1 MFPGGQ
7 DGAAHAAAQMPLS
20 MPPEGEAMFN
30 TNSVSSK
37 SPDQHA
43 GFPPMSKKV
52 LQASPHMHSTV
63 HHCFVMTSPSQAHC
77 VLQKSIPT
85 QVHPKQF
92 KVFHKVLLRLHPIR
106 GPCEISVLIMD
117 AHVALLPRVLYLL
130 CDADRVHTMCE
141 ECGCVQCICQDGPK
155 WTILFSCPLLCW
167 CRGRALLAGPCWAW
181 LSMGMH
187 PRSTPCHNLTMMMT
201 TPGQMK
207 TKVSWSYRKTIVCPK
222 SWQLTQPV
230 DCFLVKQPPLPAN
243 RRVDATDCM
252 RLCQV
257 FDV

>member
-77 VLQKSIPT
+77 VLQRAFLLKCTRSSLRCSIRYYSDCTP
-85 QVHPKQF
+85 
-92 KVFHKVLLRLHPIR
+92 LE
-106 GPCEISVLIMD
+106 GPVRS
-117 AHVALLPRVLYLL
+117 L
-130 CDADRVHTMCE
+130 C
-141 ECGCVQCICQDGPK
+141 
-155 WTILFSCPLLCW
+155 
-167 CRGRALLAGPCWAW
+167 
-181 LSMGMH
+181 
-187 PRSTPCHNLTMMMT
+187 
-201 TPGQMK
+201 
-207 TKVSWSYRKTIVCPK
+207 
-222 SWQLTQPV
+222 
-230 DCFLVKQPPLPAN
+230 
-243 RRVDATDCM
+243 
-252 RLCQV
+252 
-257 FDV
+257 